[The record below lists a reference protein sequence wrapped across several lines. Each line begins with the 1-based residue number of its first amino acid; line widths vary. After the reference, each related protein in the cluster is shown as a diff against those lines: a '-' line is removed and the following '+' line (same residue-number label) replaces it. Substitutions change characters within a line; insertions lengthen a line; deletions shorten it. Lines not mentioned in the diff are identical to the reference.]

1 MKAIA
6 KLLTLA
12 VCVASLALT
21 SCRGKQDITS
31 SYSLFKFETTC
42 VSNNGDGT
50 QTLRAWGTGPSI
62 DVAIEQAKKNAL
74 NDVIFKGIPGEKG
87 CSQRPLVTEV
97 NARERYEDYFDR
109 FFADG
114 GEYKNFVFETS
125 SKDSSRIKSKGN
137 SRENYGVIVTVKR
150 SALRDQLR
158 QDGVINESNN
168 Y

>member
-1 MKAIA
+1 MKTIAKFIALGLCTAAIA
-6 KLLTLA
+6 LTG
-12 VCVASLALT
+12 
-21 SCRGKQDITS
+21 CRGKQDISS
-31 SYSLFKFETTC
+31 SYSLFKFDTTC

-87 CSQRPLVTEV
+87 CNQQPIVTEV
-97 NARERYEDYFDR
+97 NGRERYEEYFDR
-109 FFADG
+109 FFSDG
-114 GEYKNFVFETS
+114 GEYSNFVYETS
-125 SKDSSRIKSKGN
+125 SKDRSRVKSKSN

-158 QDGVINESNN
+158 QDGLIK
-168 Y
+168 